1 LRSIAILLVLLY
13 HSDVSTHL
21 VGDGGWAGV
30 DLFFV
35 LSGFL
40 ISGLLFT
47 EYKKRCSISFQRF
60 FIRRG
65 LKLYPAF
72 YFYILVMLLYQ
83 VVFHRTVGTVPQY
96 LSEMLYVQNYGPFIW
111 RHTWSL
117 AVEEHFYIL
126 LPLFLLVLI
135 RYAPNRENP
144 FRVMPRAFLV
154 VATAC
159 LALRI
164 VTVLKVPQAALLDW
178 TMYRKAYATTHC
190 RIDSLFFG
198 VLLGYFYHFR
208 PESLD
213 GLLGP
218 TKNRIVLAFLSV
230 ALLSVCLFLP
240 IQNRFML
247 TAGLTLVYLGFGC
260 VLMLCLHVQ
269 NVLPRVLA
277 APLEQIGKGF
287 AYVGMYSYSIYLWHT
302 AFLGWGPG
310 FVRHVF
316 HTQPNAITGFAI
328 YLTVSIA
335 FGILMSRLIE
345 YPVLRVRDQIVPAL
359 QGSPNS
365 AVAESQGMNDKLPTP
380 KPNPGALKQ
389 LAHFLGFSK

>member
-1 LRSIAILLVLLY
+1 MRNKRLDVLRCIAVLLVVLY
-13 HSDVSTHL
+13 HSDIGTHL
-21 VGDGGWAGV
+21 VGDGGWVGV

-47 EYKKRCSISFQRF
+47 EYKKRGSISFKRF

-65 LKLYPAF
+65 FKLYPAF
-72 YFYILVMLLYQ
+72 YIYVLVMFVFQ
-83 VVFHRTVGTVPQY
+83 VISQHAVGTARQY
-96 LSEMLYVQNYGPFIW
+96 LSEIFYVQNYGPFIW

-126 LPLFLLVLI
+126 LPVFLLVLI
-135 RYAPNRENP
+135 RHASNRENP
-144 FRVMPRAFLV
+144 FEVMPRAFLV

-159 LALRI
+159 LAFR
-164 VTVLKVPQAALLDW
+164 VATVLCIPESGLREW
-178 TMYRKAYATTHC
+178 TVYRMAYATTHC

-198 VLLGYFYHFR
+198 VLLGYLHHFR
-208 PESLD
+208 PEFLE
-213 GLLGP
+213 GLLGQS
-218 TKNRIVLAFLSV
+218 KGRIVLTLLSV
-230 ALLSVCLFLP
+230 ALLSVCLVLP

-269 NVLPRVLA
+269 GVLPRRLA
-277 APLEQIGKGF
+277 KPVEQIGKSF
-287 AYVGMYSYSIYLWHT
+287 AFVGMYSYSIYLWHT

-310 FVRHVF
+310 FVSHVF
-316 HTQPNAITGFAI
+316 HARLNALTSFVF
-328 YLTVSIA
+328 YLTASIT

-345 YPVLRVRDQIVPAL
+345 YPILRMRDQILPGMQSSSKAITTGIQQESASAAIQNAL
-359 QGSPNS
+359 
-365 AVAESQGMNDKLPTP
+365 
-380 KPNPGALKQ
+380 
-389 LAHFLGFSK
+389 